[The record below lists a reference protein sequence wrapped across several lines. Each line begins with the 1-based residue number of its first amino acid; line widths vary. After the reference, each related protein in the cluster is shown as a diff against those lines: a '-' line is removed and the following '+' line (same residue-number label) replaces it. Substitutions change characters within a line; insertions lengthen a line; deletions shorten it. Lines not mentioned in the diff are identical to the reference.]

1 MQDPAAYC
9 IDREARIRYAL
20 SKQVPAMRMNVEI
33 HTEYGTLHF
42 HYKDARR
49 IADLAQTLLEQQLK
63 RIVATNAKAAC
74 RRR

>member
-9 IDREARIRYAL
+9 IDREERIRYAL

-33 HTEYGTLHF
+33 HTDYGTLHF

-49 IADLAQTLLEQQLK
+49 IANLAQTLLEQQLK
-63 RIVATNAKAAC
+63 RIAVANAKASC